1 MAKCAFCDANFETG
15 PGDVLLICPYCG
27 TAQTATGIKFKDH
40 YMIRVHFNQ
49 HDAQSTLL
57 DWVSKQLGA
66 PADLPTT
73 ASFVQ
78 YEQIWYPFWI
88 SRVDARTDYQ
98 GMGRDATFHDE
109 WPQYRGAYKRINFFW
124 KPESGQFTRRHE
136 INIPGITGIDEDIR
150 SFPIPTRAKEY
161 FSHEH
166 AKQFDGKVLHSN
178 MTEEDAKA
186 AARQI
191 AIDRQTKLVLQEVSK
206 IESRTDDIKV
216 GETFLIHVPVWELSY
231 RYGKKKYKASVSAPT
246 GYVIESQY
254 PRSMSFRAGGIGIG
268 LIMLLLGIGLLL
280 IAFDSFTMFGLR
292 ALIPGLSETALV
304 GGGAISGGLLSI
316 LGLVLLYKAAS
327 RKEAKEIV

>member
-1 MAKCAFCDANFETG
+1 VIKLAKCNFCDANFDTG
-15 PGDVLLICPYCG
+15 PYCG
-27 TAQTATGIKFKDH
+27 TAQTIDGAKFKNH
-40 YMIRVHFNQ
+40 YMIRVHFDQ
-49 HDAQSTLL
+49 SEAQTTLL

-73 ASFVQ
+73 ADFVQ

-88 SRVDARTDYQ
+88 SRVDAHTEYQ

-124 KPESGQFTRRHE
+124 KPESGEFTRRHE
-136 INIPGITGIDEDIR
+136 INIAGVKDIDSDIR

-166 AKQFDGKVLHSN
+166 AKQYDGKVLNSN

-191 AIDRQTKLVLQEVSK
+191 AIDRQTQLVLQEISK
-206 IESRTDDIKV
+206 IESRKDDINI
-216 GETFLIHVPVWELSY
+216 GETFLIHVPIWELTY
-231 RYGKKKYKASVSAPT
+231 RYGNKKYKASVSAPT

-254 PRSMSFRAGGIGIG
+254 PRSMSFRAGGIGVGFI
-268 LIMLLLGIGLLL
+268 LLLLGVGLLM
-280 IAFDSFTMFGLR
+280 IAFDVLGLR
-292 ALIPGLSETALV
+292 AMIPSLGPDTLV
-304 GGGAISGGLLSI
+304 GGGAISGSLFSI
-316 LGLVLLYKAAS
+316 LGLVLMYKAAS
-327 RKEAKEIV
+327 RKEAKETV